1 MANYNAFQHSSP
13 PNDCVLVWQT
23 LPPTTNNIPEPNP
36 NNFDFGVPSAFERPS
51 STLSDKIRGSRF
63 CMFLIMTLIVIIV
76 IIALLL
82 GFYFG
87 NTPHPHLHVYAVNV
101 CPFTISSSYIT
112 AQWDFGLLLKNPHG
126 NSFYYSLFDM
136 SLFYKSK
143 FLSGNSIEPFVQPR
157 KDQRVM
163 EVKFAAS
170 SMYVEENVMEDIISE
185 KNTGVV
191 KFDLRMKVDIL
202 TRRWFYGMENVKVDI
217 ICEDVMVVFPSNRS
231 VGSLLGNARQCKVK
245 KR

>member
-36 NNFDFGVPSAFERPS
+36 NNFDFGVPSTFERPS
-51 STLSDKIRGSRF
+51 ST
-63 CMFLIMTLIVIIV
+63 
-76 IIALLL
+76 L